1 MAQNS
6 SAPKNLVS
14 IFNEHLVEFFDD
26 VQSIFPENL
35 DILTGKNSILAFK
48 KINPALIIRIWA
60 TYIASVYSV
69 QIENN
74 DISFFIDKDYSTD
87 LTYATNAEKIMET
100 INRLREPI
108 SQMNQS
114 DQLKTMKYIKNLSK
128 LSMMHIKQIS

>member
-1 MAQNS
+1 MAH
-6 SAPKNLVS
+6 KNLVT

-26 VQSIFPENL
+26 VQSIFPDNV
-35 DILTGKNSILAFK
+35 DILTGKNSILAFR

-74 DISFFIDKDYSTD
+74 DVSFFLSKDYSND
-87 LTYATNAEKIMET
+87 LTYAHNAEKIMET

-108 SQMNQS
+108 SKMNHE
-114 DQLKTMKYIKNLSK
+114 DQVKTMKYIKNLSK
-128 LSMMHIKQIS
+128 MSMMHVNQNP

>member
-1 MAQNS
+1 MSN
-6 SAPKNLVS
+6 KNLIS

-26 VQSIFPENL
+26 VQTIFPDNV
-35 DILTGKNSILAFK
+35 DVLTGKNSILAFR

-74 DISFFIDKDYSTD
+74 DISFFISKDYSTD
-87 LTYATNAEKIMET
+87 LTYTNNAEKIMET

-108 SQMNQS
+108 SRMNPD
-114 DQLKTMKYIKNLSK
+114 DQVKTMKYIKNLSK
-128 LSMMHIKQIS
+128 LSIMHVNQQSS

>member
-1 MAQNS
+1 MAH
-6 SAPKNLVS
+6 KNLVS

-26 VQSIFPENL
+26 VQSIFPENV

-87 LTYATNAEKIMET
+87 LTYTTNADKIMET
-100 INRLREPI
+100 INRLRDPI
-108 SQMNQS
+108 SKMNPE
-114 DQLKTMKYIKNLSK
+114 DQIKTMKYIKNLSK
-128 LSMMHIKQIS
+128 LSMLHVNQQSS